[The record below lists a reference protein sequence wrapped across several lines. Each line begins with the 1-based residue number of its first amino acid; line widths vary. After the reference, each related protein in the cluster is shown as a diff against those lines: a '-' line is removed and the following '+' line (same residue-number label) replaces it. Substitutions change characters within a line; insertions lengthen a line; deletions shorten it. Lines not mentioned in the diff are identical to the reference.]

1 MKTYFTKP
9 GDVNRKWH
17 VIDASGQTLGRL
29 CTGIAKLLMG
39 KTKPM
44 FLSNI
49 DTGDYVIVINA
60 AKVKLTG
67 NKMQEKNYHWFSGYH
82 GGIKSRTAEK
92 MISLRPEQVIEHAVK
107 GMLPKNRLGRAMFK
121 KLKVYAGEA
130 HPHEAQVI
138 GSKVAAEGS
147 AKS

>member
-1 MKTYFTKP
+1 MKTYFTKES
-9 GDVNRKWH
+9 DINRSWH
-17 VIDASGQTLGRL
+17 VIDAKDQTLGRL
-29 CTGIAKLLMG
+29 CTGIATMLMG
-39 KTKPM
+39 KNKPT
-44 FLSNI
+44 FLTSM
-49 DTGDYVIVINA
+49 DTGDYVVVINA

-92 MISLRPEQVIEHAVK
+92 MIEMQPERIIEHAVK

-130 HPHEAQVI
+130 HPHEAQVT
-138 GSKVAAEGS
+138 GSKTSVEGS